1 MAHEV
6 DPDTARKRELDMEN
20 GKVVD
25 ADDADTKAEDDD
37 DPDE

>member
-6 DPDTARKRELDMEN
+6 DKSVGRKRELDMEN

-25 ADDADTKAEDDD
+25 ADDDEEED
-37 DPDE
+37 EGNE